1 MEIIKVLIVDDSAV
15 VRMQIASLL
24 SSQNDISIV
33 GEARNGQEAIE
44 LAKKHVPNIITM
56 DLHMPVMNGQEA
68 IEEIMSTKAVPILVI
83 SDAEES
89 DTAFRAVSAGA
100 LAVYPKG
107 QLADDNGKEFIQKI
121 RLLSKV
127 KVIKHIRRNKPR
139 PVPLPEQVEIPT
151 GLKSNGS
158 KVLAIASSTGGPKA
172 LSIILEQLPEDFPCP
187 IVIAQHIADGFVP
200 GLANWLNSM
209 ARINVKVAEDGEELK
224 TGTAYLSV
232 PNKNMTLSGHKIK
245 YIPVEK
251 TDIYHPSCN
260 KLLSSVA
267 AVYGRNSVGV
277 ILTGMGD
284 DGVLGLKDIKYCG
297 GKTLAQDKD
306 SSVVYGMPRVAME
319 KGATDRAISIR
330 EMAAEIC
337 RLIYK

>member
-1 MEIIKVLIVDDSAV
+1 MEIIKVLIVDDSVV

-24 SSQNDISIV
+24 SPHSDIKIV
-33 GEARNGQEAIE
+33 GEARNGEEAIE
-44 LAKKHVPNIITM
+44 LAEKLAPHVITM

-68 IEEIMSTKAVPILVI
+68 IEEIMSSKAAPILVI

-89 DTAFRAVSAGA
+89 DTAFKAISAGA
-100 LAVYPKG
+100 LALYPKG
-107 QLADDNGKEFIQKI
+107 QLADDNGKEFVQKI

-127 KVIKHIRRNKPR
+127 KVIKHIRRRR
-139 PVPLPEQVEIPT
+139 PKVNPIPEKFELPS
-151 GLKSNGS
+151 GKARNGN

-200 GLANWLNSM
+200 GLAQWLNGMSK
-209 ARINVKVAEDGEELK
+209 INVKVAEDGEDLK
-224 TGTAYLSV
+224 PGTAYLSI
-232 PNKNMTLSGHKIK
+232 PEKNLVLSGEKVK
-245 YIPVEK
+245 YLPTESN
-251 TDIYHPSCN
+251 DIYHPSCN

-267 AVYGRNSVGV
+267 ATYGRDSIGV

-284 DGVLGLKDIKYCG
+284 DGVIGLKQIKSCG
-297 GKTLAQDKD
+297 GKTFAQDKD

-319 KGATDRAISIR
+319 EGAADKTIPIR
-330 EMAAEIC
+330 EMASAIC
-337 RLIYK
+337 RLIYR